1 MPVSAADIAEVRR
14 MAARAADYDASD
26 LVELQTTEE
35 VLGYLIATARAEG
48 DDEADLCEIVVRAV
62 ELSPAAVRRAEG
74 ILRPL
79 GYRQVSDRLRQ
90 IAGRRRRALAPLR

>member
-14 MAARAADYDASD
+14 MAAMAPDYDASD
-26 LVELQTTEE
+26 LSALQTTEE

-62 ELSPAAVRRAEG
+62 ELSPADVRRTEG
-74 ILRPL
+74 ILRRL
-79 GYRQVSDRLRQ
+79 GYRVVANRLRQ
-90 IAGRRRRALAPLR
+90 IAGRI